1 MRLRTLKPTLR
12 TMATGLPV
20 RAFAEERP
28 DATPRERGR
37 RWMRRRARWLAEHPL
52 CEKCDERGRV
62 TAAAE
67 VDHRVPLWKGGA
79 DDESNFSSLC
89 RPCHAEKTA
98 AEATDRAR
106 AGDPAHAPARRS

>member
-1 MRLRTLKPTLR
+1 MRLRTIKPTLR

-20 RAFAEERP
+20 RAFTERRP
-28 DATPRERGR
+28 AATPRQRGR

-52 CEKCDERGRV
+52 CERCVERDRV
-62 TAAAE
+62 TAAEE

-89 RPCHAEKTA
+89 KVCHAAKTA
-98 AEATDRAR
+98 AEAVERGRT
-106 AGDPAHAPARRS
+106 

>member
-12 TMATGLPV
+12 TMATGM
-20 RAFAEERP
+20 RAVEHSRP

-52 CEKCDERGRV
+52 CERCEERERV
-62 TAAAE
+62 TAAEE
-67 VDHRVPLWKGGA
+67 VDHRIPLWAGGA

-89 RPCHAEKTA
+89 RDCHAAKTA
-98 AEATDRAR
+98 AEAAE
-106 AGDPAHAPARRS
+106 RSRT